1 MMKRVVGEC
10 NEVVERAVGF
20 AGDDEVAVLSHLQRN
35 SGIRWMPLVHESHLH
50 WDEWC
55 FVRQSDK
62 TRADAGKPSG
72 NYRRRG
78 QKRTAADWRTSSCS
92 LECLGIE
99 EPPNSELDVERTAL
113 ARIRAVHNRHLDD
126 ARANAT
132 RLADESAEQTEEG
145 IRDLADDD
153 GEGEAAAQAVLVRQ
167 ASARAMHSI
176 RRVRELEAVGQA
188 LAFGHVTS
196 TEHDRTYVGRLSVI
210 DYQADDGDDV
220 LLVDWRAHAAAPFY
234 RATPLDNLGITH
246 RRHLLYD
253 SITGELNGYSDEVF
267 DAETMETTI
276 GLRGEA
282 AIMAAL
288 NAPSDGRMKS
298 VVATIQSEQDAVIR
312 APAKGALV
320 VQGGPGTGKTVV
332 ALHRAAYLLY
342 NQRAALAESGVLV
355 VGPTNE
361 FLNYISGVLPSL
373 GETGVVSVTATELY
387 PGIRMGRVDSAE
399 TAELKGQVVM
409 ADFLATAVALRQR
422 RPTSGLAAWYGAAKV
437 TLNAEQVVEMFDTAQ
452 RHRTHNDGSVAFRTA
467 IIDAL
472 SAAGYDPSF
481 GDLEEA
487 RSAFESSAD
496 VDAFML
502 KHWPTLTPEQALN
515 DTLGSPAI
523 MRMAGEKVGLTPQQ
537 LQLLARDRDKE
548 RALSRRRWSDA
559 DVPLLD
565 ELLAIVGG
573 ALGGDI
579 DSDRTIERDEADE
592 FELATAYDESDDADD
607 FLDDES
613 EQDHDDLWSL
623 DELVAEEQRDHDRLD
638 QRRRAG
644 G

>member
-1 MMKRVVGEC
+1 MHR
-10 NEVVERAVGF
+10 
-20 AGDDEVAVLSHLQRN
+20 
-35 SGIRWMPLVHESHLH
+35 
-50 WDEWC
+50 
-55 FVRQSDK
+55 
-62 TRADAGKPSG
+62 
-72 NYRRRG
+72 
-78 QKRTAADWRTSSCS
+78 
-92 LECLGIE
+92 
-99 EPPNSELDVERTAL
+99 
-113 ARIRAVHNRHLDD
+113 RHLDD

-132 RLADESAEQTEEG
+132 RLADESAEQTEDG

-188 LAFGHVTS
+188 LAFGHVTAATT
-196 TEHDRTYVGRLSVI
+196 TEPADADDVGQNARTYVGRLSVI
-210 DYQADDGDDV
+210 DYDAEEDAEV

-234 RATPLDNLGITH
+234 RATPLDNLGISH

-253 SITGELNGYSDEVF
+253 SVSGELSGYSDEVF
-267 DAETMETTI
+267 DAETMENTI

-288 NAPSDGRMKS
+288 NQPSDGRMKS
-298 VVATIQSEQDAVIR
+298 VVATIQAEQDAVIR

-361 FLNYISGVLPSL
+361 FLTYISGVLPSL
-373 GETGVVSVTATELY
+373 GETGVVSVTAAELY
-387 PGIRMGRVDSAE
+387 PGIRRGHVDSAE
-399 TAELKGQVVM
+399 TAALKGAAVM
-409 ADFLATAVALRQR
+409 ADFLAAAVALRQR
-422 RPTSGLAAWYGAAKV
+422 RPDVGLSAWYGAAKV
-437 TLNAEQVVEMFDTAQ
+437 TLAAEDVGQMFDTAQ
-452 RHRTHNDGSVAFRTA
+452 RHRTHNDGSIAFRTSL
-467 IIDAL
+467 IDAL

-487 RSAFESSAD
+487 RAAFESSAD
-496 VDAFML
+496 VDAFLL
-502 KHWPTLTPEQALN
+502 KYWPPLTPEQALN
-515 DTLGSPAI
+515 DTCGSPAI
-523 MRMAGEKVGLTPQQ
+523 LRAAAEQVGLSTEQQ
-537 LQLLARDRDKE
+537 ELLARPRDRE
-548 RALSRRRWSDA
+548 RDLAKRRWSEA

-579 DSDRTIERDEADE
+579 DSERTVERDEADE
-592 FELATAYDESDDADD
+592 FELATAYDESDEADD
-607 FLDDES
+607 FLDDEA
-613 EQDHDDLWSL
+613 EGADTDLWSF
-623 DELVAEEQRDHDRLD
+623 DEMADDEHREHDRSV
-638 QRRRAG
+638 G
-644 G
+644 F

>member
-1 MMKRVVGEC
+1 MKAPLLDSEAAVSES
-10 NEVVERAVGF
+10 EHPDFAEESAYIAHAYER
-20 AGDDEVAVLSHLQRN
+20 
-35 SGIRWMPLVHESHLH
+35 
-50 WDEWC
+50 
-55 FVRQSDK
+55 
-62 TRADAGKPSG
+62 
-72 NYRRRG
+72 
-78 QKRTAADWRTSSCS
+78 
-92 LECLGIE
+92 
-99 EPPNSELDVERTAL
+99 LDRS
-113 ARIRAVHNRHLDD
+113 R
-126 ARANAT
+126 
-132 RLADESAEQTEEG
+132 ESAE
-145 IRDLADDD
+145 
-153 GEGEAAAQAVLVRQ
+153 
-167 ASARAMHSI
+167 S
-176 RRVRELEAVGQA
+176 
-188 LAFGHVTS
+188 VTS
-196 TEHDRTYVGRLSVI
+196 NVESRAGGTH
-210 DYQADDGDDV
+210 QARYERDV
-220 LLVDWRAHAAAPFY
+220 LAEKVRTRLEDLDIGDQSLIFGRIDQTTGDAFRIGRVAVFDEERNPMVVDWRAPIAEPFY
-234 RATPLDNLGITH
+234 RATGRQTMGLTRRRHYITRFRDLLGIEDE
-246 RRHLLYD
+246 YF
-253 SITGELNGYSDEVF
+253 TGE
-267 DAETMETTI
+267 
-276 GLRGEA
+276 GEA
-282 AIMAAL
+282 STGLKGERTLVAAL
-288 NAPSDGRMKS
+288 EAGRTGRLGDI
-298 VVATIQSEQDAVIR
+298 VGTIQGEQDEIIR
-312 APAKGALV
+312 APLPGAV
-320 VQGGPGTGKTVV
+320 IVQGGPGTGKTVV